1 MYLADKPP
9 RLLVYSRKRIG
20 NVKTLSFVRV
30 ALRTLDRVSYREVNN
45 HSNILKCP
53 LFSAQLLTSTAKV
66 RNSLRT
72 TKLADFSL
80 TRFIVDKFEKSMF
93 NGLFG
98 DL

>member
-20 NVKTLSFVRV
+20 KVKTLSFVRV
-30 ALRTLDRVSYREVNN
+30 ALRTPDRVSYREVNN

-66 RNSLRT
+66 RNSLQT

-80 TRFIVDKFEKSMF
+80 TCFIVDKY
-93 NGLFG
+93 G
-98 DL
+98 